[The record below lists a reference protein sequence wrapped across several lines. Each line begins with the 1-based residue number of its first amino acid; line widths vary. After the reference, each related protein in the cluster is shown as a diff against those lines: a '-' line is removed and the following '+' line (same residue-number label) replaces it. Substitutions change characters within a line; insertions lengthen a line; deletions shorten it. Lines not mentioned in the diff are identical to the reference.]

1 MSYIL
6 DALKKA
12 DQERMSGDVPD
23 LESVHANSHV
33 KSGIP
38 RWIWGVL
45 VLLIVNGV
53 LLAVLLDG
61 NDAVQPQ
68 QPTVATA
75 TQPVSPVPPAGMSQM
90 PVIPTP
96 VVPEPVAPEP
106 VISGSVVMP
115 TDSPVVVAEQPKAEL
130 ARPAVEF
137 ATEPLTSTGIEFF
150 RSADTAQPVAE
161 PVSPSVEISTVP
173 PLSTPIPV
181 INSRPVVMP
190 PPTVRQETGR
200 QAAGR
205 QQTGVAYW
213 AELPLDY
220 RAGFELPQLDVH
232 VYSAVPSKRFILVN
246 LRKYREGDELPGG
259 IALDEILSE
268 GLLLTYEGR
277 QFRMQK

>member
-23 LESVHANSHV
+23 LESVHANRHV
-33 KSGIP
+33 KRGIP
-38 RWIWGVL
+38 RWLWGVL

-75 TQPVSPVPPAGMSQM
+75 TQPVSPVPSARVSQA

-96 VVPEPVAPEP
+96 VVSEPTAPEP
-106 VISGSVVMP
+106 VIPGSGVMP
-115 TDSPVVVAEQPKAEL
+115 TDSPVVMAKQPKAEP

-137 ATEPLTSTGIEFF
+137 ATEPLTSTGVEFS
-150 RSADTAQPVAE
+150 RSADTARPVAE

-173 PLSTPIPV
+173 PLSTPVPV
-181 INSRPVVMP
+181 IDSRPAVMP
-190 PPTVRQETGR
+190 QPTVRLETVRQE
-200 QAAGR
+200 
-205 QQTGVAYW
+205 TGVAYW

-220 RAGFELPQLDVH
+220 RARFELPHLDVH
-232 VYSAVPSKRFILVN
+232 VYSAMPAKRFILVN

-259 IALDEILSE
+259 IDLNEILPD

-277 QFRMQK
+277 QFRMRK